1 MSKEINTMMFDLLAY
16 AQAVKLQIKDWI
28 WLS

>member
-16 AQAVKLQIKDWI
+16 AQAVKLQIKDSI
-28 WLS
+28 